1 MGLAMLIFFVLSAY
15 ARCALCFRRGP
26 DERACV
32 SSCVLW
38 LLVPL
43 LLAQCGQ
50 APEAYIDQLKSLQ
63 ESKRVKAA
71 NRLIRF
77 DADEVV
83 PLLIAEAQS
92 GYIRVRFEVI
102 GLLGRFKDPRGI
114 PTLINALDDK
124 SPNVA
129 ARAALGLAQLRAV
142 EALPRLLH
150 YVRDPSEVT
159 RQYVLSALGPCH
171 SYELEPALSD
181 SALAAV
187 LDALRS
193 PKHRWRIAALQS
205 LREFGY
211 KDGTESVIRM
221 ARDPSP
227 EVRHVAVQALGQI
240 GSQQHVGDGG
250 PDPINPISEGELDN
264 VLEALIA
271 SLDASE
277 LQGVRTKAVRAL
289 SVVGDARARKPLE
302 TLVRTGGEEDQTEA
316 MRALEKLP

>member
-1 MGLAMLIFFVLSAY
+1 M
-15 ARCALCFRRGP
+15 CFRRGP
-26 DERACV
+26 DERARV
-32 SSCVLW
+32 ASCVLW

-50 APEAYIDQLKSLQ
+50 APETYIDQLKSLQ

-77 DADEVV
+77 DADEVM

-114 PTLINALDDK
+114 PTLIKALDDK

-150 YVRDPSEVT
+150 YARDPSEVT
-159 RQYVLSALGPCH
+159 RQYVLSAIGPCH

-181 SALAAV
+181 SALAVV

-193 PKHRWRIAALQS
+193 PKYRWRIAALQS

-211 KDGTESVIRM
+211 KDGIESVIRM
-221 ARDPSP
+221 TRDPSP

-240 GSQQHVGDGG
+240 GSQQHVGDEG
-250 PDPINPISEGELDN
+250 PDPIHPISERELSN

-277 LQGVRTKAVRAL
+277 LQSVRTKAVRAL
-289 SVVGDARARKPLE
+289 SMVGDARARKPLE
-302 TLVRTGGEEDQTEA
+302 TLARTGGEKDQTEA
-316 MRALEKLP
+316 TRALEKLR

>member
-1 MGLAMLIFFVLSAY
+1 MLIFFVLSAY

-211 KDGTESVIRM
+211 KDGMESVIRM
-221 ARDPSP
+221 TRDPSP
-227 EVRHVAVQALGQI
+227 AVRHVAVQALGQI
-240 GSQQHVGDGG
+240 GSQQHVGDEG
-250 PDPINPISEGELDN
+250 PDPIHPISKRELDN
-264 VLEALIA
+264 VLEALLA

-277 LQGVRTKAVRAL
+277 LQSVRTKAVRAL
-289 SVVGDARARKPLE
+289 GAVGHAGARKPLE
-302 TLVRTGGEEDQTEA
+302 TLARTGGEEDQTEA
-316 MRALEKLP
+316 TRALEKLR

>member
-1 MGLAMLIFFVLSAY
+1 MDDGLGNAYFFRFISIRE
-15 ARCALCFRRGP
+15 ARCALCFLRRL
-26 DERACV
+26 DERPVAV
-32 SSCVLW
+32 SCILW

-50 APEAYIDQLKSLQ
+50 APETYIDQLKSLQ

-83 PLLIAEAQS
+83 PLLIEEAQS

-150 YVRDPSEVT
+150 YARDPSEVT
-159 RQYVLSALGPCH
+159 RQYVLGALGPCH
-171 SYELEPALSD
+171 SY
-181 SALAAV
+181 
-187 LDALRS
+187 
-193 PKHRWRIAALQS
+193 
-205 LREFGY
+205 
-211 KDGTESVIRM
+211 
-221 ARDPSP
+221 
-227 EVRHVAVQALGQI
+227 
-240 GSQQHVGDGG
+240 
-250 PDPINPISEGELDN
+250 
-264 VLEALIA
+264 
-271 SLDASE
+271 
-277 LQGVRTKAVRAL
+277 
-289 SVVGDARARKPLE
+289 
-302 TLVRTGGEEDQTEA
+302 
-316 MRALEKLP
+316 